1 MVNPV
6 SGGGPQASWP
16 LPDTKSAGS
25 FLDSIRDAV
34 NEVDAQQQEAQ
45 QRVTGVLQGSG
56 EDVHT
61 AMLSVERAELSFQ
74 LMMQLRNK
82 VVAAYQEVARM
93 QF

>member
-1 MVNPV
+1 MVN
-6 SGGGPQASWP
+6 SIQ
-16 LPDTKSAGS
+16 SAGVQAAWTPPEPTTS
-25 FLDSIRDAV
+25 GNFLDSIRAAV
-34 NEVDAQQQEAQ
+34 TEVDAQQQDAQ
-45 QRVTGVLQGSG
+45 QRVTNLLQGRG

-61 AMLSVERAELSFQ
+61 AMLSVEKAELSFQ

>member
-1 MVNPV
+1 MI
-6 SGGGPQASWP
+6 SGIQGAGVQTTWTPPEAKNGG
-16 LPDTKSAGS
+16 T
-25 FLDSIRDAV
+25 FLDSIRAAV
-34 NEVDAQQQEAQ
+34 DEVDAQQQDAQ
-45 QRVTGVLQGSG
+45 QRVTDLLQGRG

-61 AMLSVERAELSFQ
+61 AMLSVQRAELSFQ